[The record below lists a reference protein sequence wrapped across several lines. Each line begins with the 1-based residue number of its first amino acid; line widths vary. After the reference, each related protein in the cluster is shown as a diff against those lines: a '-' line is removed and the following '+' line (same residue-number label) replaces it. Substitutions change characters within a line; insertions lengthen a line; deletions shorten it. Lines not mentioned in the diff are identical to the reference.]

1 MDVTSVIGDYGKFQ
15 RNVFMFCLFRGFPN
29 GLHLVVYTFFFPVV
43 EHWCAPPDT
52 FSGNMTTDYWKTV
65 ALPRETG
72 VEGSVRYSSCSMF
85 PVERVGEKLVALEN
99 STVPCER
106 WQYGKSFYR
115 HSLVQEW
122 DLVCD
127 SAWMRSL
134 VQSATMAG
142 MLVGSVLCSY
152 LGDRL
157 GRRPLIIMSFTLSL
171 VCGLIIAVSPSYLFL
186 LVVRLI
192 LGLGLGLGQA
202 SSFCLLMEVV
212 GPCKRTTTAVAFS
225 LGFAIGLLALPA
237 FAWVFQ
243 DWRHLQ
249 AVISVPLV
257 IFVAWSWYLPESPRW
272 LVATGKLKKARKV
285 LLQAGAANNIEIKN
299 VDSII
304 EQLRR
309 KITEQDEAAGEVNW
323 FDLLRTRKVR
333 RYSIIL
339 VYASMTSGA
348 VFYGLQFSVTSLGGD
363 PYVNFVLAAA
373 AELPVCLLC
382 YSSVRWCRRR
392 RTMLA
397 MFGVA
402 GACSV
407 AVGLL
412 IFAGSTV
419 AWLRQ
424 CLGIVGKLV
433 ASASL
438 TVIWMFAAEVFP
450 TVLRTVGVGACL
462 VGTRVGAAL
471 APFIVELKSY
481 TSEVVPPIILGGLF
495 FLSAVMV
502 LLLPETFRVA
512 LPDTLHETEGLTKS
526 RAGDSRNNTEAPPIA
541 VKQLLMPPSAEG
553 PAAVKDDN
561 V

>member
-15 RNVFMFCLFRGFPN
+15 RNIFMFCLFRGFPN

-43 EHWCAPPDT
+43 EHWCAPPDAL
-52 FSGNMTTDYWKTV
+52 SGNMTTDYWKTV

-72 VEGSVRYSSCSMF
+72 LGGSVGYSSCSMF
-85 PVERVGEKLVALEN
+85 PVERVGEKLVAFKN
-99 STVPCER
+99 STVPCES
-106 WQYGKSFYR
+106 WQYGESFYR

-152 LGDRL
+152 LGDSAGKIVPSRPVL
-157 GRRPLIIMSFTLSL
+157 GYVAPLCPVCANVLQPSL
-171 VCGLIIAVSPSYLFL
+171 LPLRWAKKAPF
-186 LVVRLI
+186 
-192 LGLGLGLGQA
+192 
-202 SSFCLLMEVV
+202 FHLMEVV
-212 GPCKRTTTAVAFS
+212 GPCKRTTTAIAFS

-339 VYASMTSGA
+339 VYASMACGA

-363 PYVNFVLAAA
+363 PYINFVLAAA

-397 MFGVA
+397 MFGVT
-402 GACSV
+402 GLCSV

-495 FLSAVMV
+495 FLSAILV
-502 LLLPETFRVA
+502 LPLPETFRVA

-526 RAGDSRNNTEAPPIA
+526 RAGDSRNNTEAPSIA
-541 VKQLLMPPSAEG
+541 VMQLLMPPSAEG
-553 PAAVKDDN
+553 PAAVKDEN

>member
-15 RNVFMFCLFRGFPN
+15 RNIFMFCLLRGFPN

-43 EHWCAPPDT
+43 EHWCAPPDAL
-52 FSGNMTTDYWKTV
+52 SGNMTTDYWKTV

-72 VEGSVRYSSCSMF
+72 VGGSIGYSSCSMF
-85 PVERVGEKLVALEN
+85 PVERVGEELVAFKN
-99 STVPCER
+99 GTVPCER
-106 WQYGKSFYR
+106 WEYGESFYR

-171 VCGLIIAVSPSYLFL
+171 VCGFIIAVSPSYLFL

-272 LVATGKLKKARKV
+272 LVATGRLKKARKV

-309 KITEQDEAAGEVNW
+309 KITEQDEAAGDVNW
-323 FDLLRTRKVR
+323 FDLLRTPKVR

-339 VYASMTSGA
+339 VYASMTCGA

-363 PYVNFVLAAA
+363 PYINFVLAAA

-402 GACSV
+402 GLCSV

-495 FLSAVMV
+495 FLSAILI

-526 RAGDSRNNTEAPPIA
+526 RAGDSRNNTEAPSIA
-541 VKQLLMPPSAEG
+541 VKQLLMPLSAEG
-553 PAAVKDDN
+553 PAGMKDEND
-561 V
+561 